1 MCSYRKEENMNK
13 RIQQLAL
20 ECGAWH
26 QVYDDKRFMV
36 NGNFDVQRFAE
47 LIVQEC
53 LSIVEPTSHHQAFAP
68 SYLGDVEGL
77 ELLESKVKQIRQHFG
92 VEK

>member
-1 MCSYRKEENMNK
+1 MNK

-92 VEK
+92 VEL

>member
-1 MCSYRKEENMNK
+1 MNK